1 MDFSWSDQQL
11 AFRDEVEGFAATL
24 NDNLIDRD
32 RNGEFSHALWQRCA
46 EFGIQGMLV
55 DEAYSNAPAQPVT
68 TAALALE
75 GFGYRCHDNGLAL
88 ALGAQMWSVQG
99 PIEQFG
105 TEEQKERF
113 LTPMCR
119 GDLIG
124 VHGLTEPG
132 SGSDAFSLSTH
143 AKPVEGGYVLNG
155 FKHYITLAP
164 VADVALVFATTNPDL
179 GKWGVTAFLVE
190 CEADGASRSPV
201 REKMG
206 LRTVPI
212 GSLTFTDCFVPE
224 ENRIGPEGAGVSI
237 AHGSLEVERCLIFAG
252 HLGAM
257 QRQLEETIS
266 FAKDRKRFGQSI
278 GTFQS
283 VSNRIVEMRL
293 RIETTRLL
301 LYKTAWMM
309 ETDQRANIETALLKL
324 HMTESFL
331 ASSLDA
337 IRTRGGEGYMT
348 ADEVERDLR
357 DAVGGVIYAG
367 TSDLQRNIVAR
378 LLGL

>member
-1 MDFSWSDQQL
+1 MDFSWSNQQL
-11 AFRDEVEGFAATL
+11 AFREDVEGFAATL
-24 NDNLIDRD
+24 NNNLVERDRD
-32 RNGEFSHALWQRCA
+32 SQFSRSLWQQCA

-55 DEAYSNAPAQPVT
+55 DEAYSGTPAQPVT

-105 TEEQKERF
+105 SEGQKERF
-113 LTPMCR
+113 LAPMCR

-132 SGSDAFSLSTH
+132 SGSDAFNLSTR
-143 AKPVEGGYVLNG
+143 AKPVDGGYMLNG
-155 FKHYITLAP
+155 HKHYITLAP

-179 GKWGVTAFLVE
+179 GKWGITAFVVDCTSE
-190 CEADGASRSPV
+190 GASRSPV

-224 ENRIGPEGAGVSI
+224 DNRIGPEGAGVSI

-257 QRQLEETIS
+257 QRQLEASIE
-266 FAKDRKRFGQSI
+266 FARERKRFGQPV
-278 GTFQS
+278 GKFQS

-293 RIETTRLL
+293 RLETTRLL
-301 LYKTAWMM
+301 LYKTAWLM
-309 ETDQRANIETALLKL
+309 ETDQRAGIETALLKL
-324 HMTESFL
+324 HITESFL

-348 ADEVERDLR
+348 ANEVERDLR

>member
-1 MDFSWSDQQL
+1 MDFSWSDQQI
-11 AFRDEVEGFAATL
+11 AFREEVEDFAATL
-24 NDNLIDRD
+24 NDDLVERD
-32 RNGEFSHALWQRCA
+32 RNSEFSPALWEQCA
-46 EFGIQGMLV
+46 DFGIQGMLV
-55 DEAYSNAPAQPVT
+55 DKAYSGTPARPVT
-68 TAALALE
+68 TAAYALE
-75 GFGYRCHDNGLAL
+75 GFGYRCQDNGLAL

-99 PIEQFG
+99 PIEEFG
-105 TEEQKERF
+105 TEAQKEQY
-113 LTPMCR
+113 LAPMCQ

-132 SGSDAFSLSTH
+132 SGSDAFNLSTH
-143 AKPVEGGYVLNG
+143 AEPVDGGYRLNG
-155 FKHYITLAP
+155 HKHYITLAP
-164 VADVALVFATTNPDL
+164 VADLALVFATTNPDL
-179 GKWGVTAFLVE
+179 GKWGITAFIVE
-190 CEADGASRSPV
+190 CDANGVSQSPV

-212 GSLTFTDCFVPE
+212 GSLTFEDCFVPE

-257 QRQLEETIS
+257 QRQLEETVE
-266 FAKDRKRFGQSI
+266 FAQDRERFGQPV
-278 GTFQS
+278 GNFQS
-283 VSNRIVEMRL
+283 VSNRIVDMRL

-301 LYKTAWMM
+301 LYKTAWLM
-309 ETDQRANIETALLKL
+309 ETDQRARIETALLKL
-324 HMTESFL
+324 HITESFL
-331 ASSLDA
+331 SSSMDA

>member
-11 AFRDEVEGFAATL
+11 AFRDDVEAFAATL
-24 NDNLIDRD
+24 NDDLIERDRD
-32 RNGEFSHALWQRCA
+32 SRFLRSLWQQCA
-46 EFGIQGMLV
+46 DFGIQGMLV
-55 DEAYSNAPAQPVT
+55 DEAYSGTPAQPVT
-68 TAALALE
+68 TAALGLE
-75 GFGYRCHDNGLAL
+75 GFGYRCRDNGLAL

-99 PIEQFG
+99 PITQFG
-105 TEEQKERF
+105 TEAQKERF
-113 LTPMCR
+113 LIPMCN
-119 GDLIG
+119 GELIG

-132 SGSDAFSLSTH
+132 SGSDAFNLSTH
-143 AKPVEGGYVLNG
+143 AEPVEGGYVLNG
-155 FKHYITLAP
+155 HKHYITLAP
-164 VADVALVFATTNPDL
+164 VADLALVFATTNPDL
-179 GKWGVTAFLVE
+179 GKWGITAFVVE
-190 CEADGASRSPV
+190 CEGDGVSQSPV

-224 ENRIGPEGAGVSI
+224 ANRIGPEGAGVSI

-257 QRQLEETIS
+257 QYQLEESID
-266 FAKDRKRFGQSI
+266 FAQNRKRFGQPV
-278 GTFQS
+278 GKFQS
-283 VSNRIVEMRL
+283 VSNRIVDMRL
-293 RIETTRLL
+293 RLETTRLL

-309 ETDQRANIETALLKL
+309 ETDQRAAIETALLKL
-324 HMTESFL
+324 HITESFL